1 VVLYLLAEVLDFV
14 SNYFAMYKLNARL
27 CTGLIW
33 LLVFHCIMEV
43 PISHP
48 KMIFFMFRLNFLPA
62 KKNKNP
68 FSLVNILSFSPA
80 FEFPKQNP

>member
-1 VVLYLLAEVLDFV
+1 MCVVLYLLAEVLDFV

-48 KMIFFMFRLNFLPA
+48 KMIFFY
-62 KKNKNP
+62 
-68 FSLVNILSFSPA
+68 V
-80 FEFPKQNP
+80 